1 MTPAFIVYLTTV
13 KKNAKRIA
21 KQFSSNLPKGITN

>member
-1 MTPAFIVYLTTV
+1 MKPAFLVYLTTV
-13 KKNAKRIA
+13 KKNAQRIA